1 MGVAE
6 FFRRL
11 AEWIFRAP
19 GAVGDPE
26 GPLAWGRKVDPA
38 FRAKLRA
45 IAARL
50 DVEPDALMAVMA
62 FETGRTFD
70 PAIRNAAT
78 GATGLIQFMPRT
90 ALSLGT
96 TTGSMARMS
105 AVAQLDY
112 VEAYLKPYAGRL
124 AEVSDLYMAVLWPK
138 AVGRASSHVLFAE
151 PSAAYR
157 ANRGLDTNRDGRV
170 TKAEAA
176 AKVVALLAEGRKPRW
191 VA

>member
-6 FFRRL
+6 FFGRL
-11 AEWIFRAP
+11 AECIFGAP
-19 GAVGDPE
+19 AIMGDPH

-50 DVEPDALMAVMA
+50 GVEPDALMAVMA

-70 PAIRNAAT
+70 PAIRNPT
-78 GATGLIQFMPRT
+78 TSATGLIQFMPKT
-90 ALSLGT
+90 AAALGT
-96 TTGSMARMS
+96 STGALARMS
-105 AVAQLDY
+105 AAAQLDY

-138 AVGRASSHVLFAE
+138 AIGRASSHVLFAE

-157 ANRGLDTNRDGRV
+157 ANRSLDANRDGRI

-176 AKVVALLAEGRKPRW
+176 ARVVALLAEGRKPRW
-191 VA
+191 AA

>member
-6 FFRRL
+6 FFRSL
-11 AEWIFRAP
+11 VEWIFGAP
-19 GAVGDPE
+19 AIVGKPG

-50 DVEPDALMAVMA
+50 GVEPDALMAVMA
-62 FETGRTFD
+62 FETGRSFD
-70 PAIRNAAT
+70 PAIRNSTT
-78 GATGLIQFMPRT
+78 GATGLIQFMPKTAT
-90 ALSLGT
+90 ALGT
-96 TTGSMARMS
+96 STGALARMS
-105 AVAQLDY
+105 ATAQLDY
-112 VEAYLKPYAGRL
+112 VEAYLKPHAGLL

-138 AVGRASSHVLFAE
+138 AVGRAPGYVLFAE

-191 VA
+191 AA